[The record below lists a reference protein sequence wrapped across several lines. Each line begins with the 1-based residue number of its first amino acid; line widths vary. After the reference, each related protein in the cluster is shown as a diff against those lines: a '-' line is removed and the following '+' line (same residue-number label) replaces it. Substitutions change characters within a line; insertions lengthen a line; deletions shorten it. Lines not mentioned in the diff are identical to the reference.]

1 MNKQSFQVPDLK
13 TVDTVEARNL
23 RLQNLDKLIDQSVGP
38 VYKLNATFTF
48 KAGWFRTKAIEY
60 KIDYG
65 HPIVSNLSKILLD
78 DIRFKK
84 IDAGDFDIWST
95 DICRKL
101 TFKNVGWTSKHGIK
115 LMKYSLSENVFD
127 NGTKCKVSS
136 TL

>member
-1 MNKQSFQVPDLK
+1 MIILSINLVMIILSINIIMIIVLQRNGTSWADGQLRMHTGAGDIERLGDIITHNGANTTHAYPGHC
-13 TVDTVEARNL
+13 ARITGSADGLLSPGKL
-23 RLQNLDKLIDQSVGP
+23 R
-38 VYKLNATFTF
+38 
-48 KAGWFRTKAIEY
+48 
-60 KIDYG
+60 
-65 HPIVSNLSKILLD
+65 
-78 DIRFKK
+78 
-84 IDAGDFDIWST
+84 DAGDFDIWST

>member
-1 MNKQSFQVPDLK
+1 MSINIVMIILSINIIMIIVLQRNGTSWADGQLRMHTGAGDIERLGDIITHNGANTTHAYPGHC
-13 TVDTVEARNL
+13 ARITGSADGLLSPGKL
-23 RLQNLDKLIDQSVGP
+23 R
-38 VYKLNATFTF
+38 
-48 KAGWFRTKAIEY
+48 
-60 KIDYG
+60 
-65 HPIVSNLSKILLD
+65 
-78 DIRFKK
+78 
-84 IDAGDFDIWST
+84 DAGDFDIWST